1 VLLPRAKPPEAE
13 RVCQALEDAIPEEV
27 HAPGNRRVEASVG
40 FVPFTDTMN
49 SVEEAML
56 AAHTAMYAV
65 KAGQPRHF
73 RRLRPL

>member
-1 VLLPRAKPPEAE
+1 
-13 RVCQALEDAIPEEV
+13 V
-27 HAPGNRRVEASVG
+27 HAPGNRRIEASVG

>member
-1 VLLPRAKPPEAE
+1 MARRGRRLRTLP
-13 RVCQALEDAIPEEV
+13 VDTLENAISEEV
-27 HAPGNRRVEASVG
+27 HAPGNRRIEASVG
-40 FVPFTDTMN
+40 FVPFTDTMS

-65 KAGQPRHF
+65 KAGQPRHV